1 MHINTKVVFEWDQD
15 KQEYLEVYSEGYEY
29 SGDVDLAHTGSGE
42 HYHEAS
48 QGFGDTVGYNESNA
62 VYGQGS
68 EPPGQVEVD
77 PYSGPTGYQ
86 DYQSLWDLSQGGSLA
101 DYLKKEFKIGK
112 KYMKYITPFSE
123 EPFEFLE
130 AGLGLEQEGLRT
142 AMGTARY
149 ETTTG
154 LGEARGAVDT
164 AYAQSNMANVGGIT
178 QGFEQQKDK
187 LMETFEQSRAAY
199 DLGMK
204 QAQLGYEIDVY
215 GERDRQEEGFYDDI
229 AGIIQMK
236 RS

>member
-29 SGDVDLAHTGSGE
+29 SGDVDLAHTGSMAGFKE
-42 HYHEAS
+42 HYHE
-48 QGFGDTVGYNESNA
+48 GVGYHEDNA

-142 AMGTARY
+142 TMKGARY

-178 QGFEQQKDK
+178 QVFEQQKDK

-204 QAQLGYEIDVY
+204 QAQLGYKTDVY
-215 GERDRQEEGFYDDI
+215 GEQKAQEERFYDDI

-236 RS
+236 G

>member
-15 KQEYLEVYSEGYEY
+15 KQEYSEVYSEGYEY
-29 SGDVDLAHTGSGE
+29 VGEVVLAHE
-42 HYHEAS
+42 HQRNHYHDPPSNLTS
-48 QGFGDTVGYNESNA
+48 QHA
-62 VYGQGS
+62 VYTQTWEEALADP
-68 EPPGQVEVD
+68 EPEV
-77 PYSGPTGYQ
+77 PTGYQ
-86 DYQSLWDLSQGGSLA
+86 DYQSLWDLSQRGGLA
-101 DYLKKEFKIGK
+101 DYLDDEFGIGTD
-112 KYMKYITPFSE
+112 YEQYITPFSE

-142 AMGTARY
+142 TMKGARY

-178 QGFEQQKDK
+178 QVFEQQKDK

-215 GERDRQEEGFYDDI
+215 GERDRQEGKFYDDI

-236 RS
+236 QS